1 MAKLSDK
8 PVEWRGPGEVLR
20 PMEGG
25 KGADVVITP
34 TKSHKDYSMAIRTI
48 LKDEREVVLAY
59 LTVEQFIEN
68 EMFTELDSFMYF
80 LEFKLSEK
88 GAGLAAF
95 LQAFTGIYDAKGV
108 IGGIKKSRFSKNNN
122 RDNNTGDV

>member
-1 MAKLSDK
+1 
-8 PVEWRGPGEVLR
+8 
-20 PMEGG
+20 MEGG

-48 LKDEREVVLAY
+48 LKDEREVKLAY
-59 LTVEQFIEN
+59 LTVEQFLEN
-68 EMFTELDSFMYF
+68 EMYDELDSFMYF

-88 GAGLAAF
+88 GVGLRAF

-108 IGGIKKSRFSKNNN
+108 IGGIKKSHFSKNNN